1 MIDRLPAIIDEHER
15 EGIGEIIYA
24 LIAEALVSQ
33 VRRYPLTL
41 VLGRAVD
48 RLDEQ
53 IRDELVIE
61 FAEHLLGGRLA
72 EALAHATG
80 ERHLLFLLRAR
91 ARQFLQNRLRGG
103 ERENIAARTLRLLRT
118 SRFVPEQRAEARW
131 SIRGAPTVPVT
142 ASDDDLRRMARTLP
156 IPASLRRFRRNT
168 DIASAVL
175 TDEDLE
181 ALIVRAL
188 EEAGGSLTIGQLRG
202 IIEERL
208 RLLPTETVS
217 IYRRTDNEPALEDI
231 LESPNA
237 EYEQAD
243 LAMLATDIVDELSE
257 RQLHILRLRLRDGRT
272 REEAAEALGVS
283 HSTIDNEL
291 ARIRD
296 IVLAA
301 TEHDVVAGKV
311 VLIMIAGRTGPG
323 DTNRRAVP

>member
-24 LIAEALVSQ
+24 LIAEALVAQ